1 MLSMKIINA
10 FAEAAQ
16 EVLAAETSRNFA
28 RGEMELSDHVYLS
41 EEVTVIIS
49 LMGQI
54 MGTVLYTLTEATA
67 LDLAGHLMG
76 EPFAAFNNLA
86 QSGIAELGN
95 VITGRASGKLAQAG
109 YEILISPPTLLIG
122 KGTALSTLDLPRLFI
137 PLSSPEANLGLHLAL
152 RKTDALHLAHPDG
165 DLRPGVAA

>member
-1 MLSMKIINA
+1 MKVIYA

-16 EVLAAETSRNFA
+16 EVLTAETSRKFA
-28 RGEMELSDHVYLS
+28 RGEMELSDHAYLS
-41 EEVTVIIS
+41 GEVTVIIS

-76 EPFAAFNNLA
+76 EPFAAFTSLA

-122 KGTALSTLDLPRLFI
+122 KGTTLSTLDLPRLFI
-137 PLSSPEANLGLHLAL
+137 PLTSPQANLGLHLAL
-152 RKTDALHLAHPDG
+152 RRTDTPHLAQSDG
-165 DLRPGVAA
+165 ELRPVVAA